1 LTLPNRNRLEICPG
15 RSRATQSSMTH
26 PSPFLRN
33 RPRDLRGRPSDPI
46 CRAARQKPETVKI
59 QPFVRGRNPLQL
71 ECGETVGEYTV
82 IVPMTGIDLRQ
93 VFVVATPHTLLIEVR
108 DRESVNY
115 EGNGPV
121 FSEIR
126 DRRVSRELRLRH
138 PIEKDVHLHRNANQ
152 LLITCRKTATGEE
165 QSWSELLRFDTR
177 ASLGCV

>member
-1 LTLPNRNRLEICPG
+1 
-15 RSRATQSSMTH
+15 
-26 PSPFLRN
+26 
-33 RPRDLRGRPSDPI
+33 
-46 CRAARQKPETVKI
+46 
-59 QPFVRGRNPLQL
+59 
-71 ECGETVGEYTV
+71 
-82 IVPMTGIDLRQ
+82 MTGIDLRQ

-138 PIEKDVHLHRNANQ
+138 PIEKNVRLHRNANQ